1 MLNPRIG
8 TSIRLI
14 PGLRLYVS
22 WGASGFHFNM
32 GGNPATIARGIR
44 KKLADSSSRKAVD
57 AEAEMLDAM
66 LDEERYEH
74 DGDPGV
80 DARRDHE
87 DPCLEA
93 SEGRDAEQRGLDGEG
108 ADARLGAKK

>member
-1 MLNPRIG
+1 MLNPRVG

-32 GGNPATIARGIR
+32 GGNPATIAKGIK
-44 KKLADSSSRKAVD
+44 KKLVDSSSRKAVD

-66 LDEERYEH
+66 LDEEDNDT
-74 DGDPGV
+74 DGDAGG
-80 DARRDHE
+80 DARRNHE
-87 DPCLEA
+87 DSSVA
-93 SEGRDAEQRGLDGEG
+93 AVEGRHAEQRGLDGEG
-108 ADARLGAKK
+108 THPRLGSKK